1 VTCELYPGMLVNAFF
16 SPEVD
21 DGSSLTTLL
30 CVLQLAD

>member
-1 VTCELYPGMLVNAFF
+1 VACELYPVMLVNAFF